1 MLFKFWTFSVS
12 LTTSAF
18 PCKGR
23 RQLVLALA
31 KKARK
36 AWCLAIFFTLIL
48 VAVKSGTKKYV
59 KLLTYEID
67 SSSRLQ
73 HSSAFASFFSLRS
86 LW

>member
-36 AWCLAIFFTLIL
+36 A
-48 VAVKSGTKKYV
+48 
-59 KLLTYEID
+59 
-67 SSSRLQ
+67 
-73 HSSAFASFFSLRS
+73 
-86 LW
+86 